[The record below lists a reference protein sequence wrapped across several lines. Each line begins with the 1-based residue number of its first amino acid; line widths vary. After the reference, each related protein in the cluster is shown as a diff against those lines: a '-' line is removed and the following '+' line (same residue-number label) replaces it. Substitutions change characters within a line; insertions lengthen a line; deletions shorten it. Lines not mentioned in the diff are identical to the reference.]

1 MNEGGT
7 ANGIPVMGLGT
18 YGRTGEAGTELIAAA
33 LALGCRHLDTAQ
45 SYGTEANVGEA
56 IRRSGIPR
64 DQVFITTKAARVHLA
79 RPAMLDGLAGSLER
93 LGTDRIDLTLI
104 HWPAFRDEVPFE
116 HYIEDLAIA
125 QQRGW
130 TRLIGVSNFPIA
142 LIDRAE
148 ALLGPGRIAT
158 NQVEVHPYLQNA
170 RLRRHCRQKGIAVT
184 AYMPLAQGRVAADP
198 VLAGIGARRG
208 ATPAQVALAFLLA
221 EGLIVI
227 PATSR
232 AAAVAEN
239 LGATAVRLE
248 PEDMEAIRALERN
261 GRIVDPPTAPA
272 WDEG

>member
-1 MNEGGT
+1 
-7 ANGIPVMGLGT
+7 MGLGT
-18 YGRTGEAGTELIAAA
+18 YGRTGEAGTVLIAAA

-64 DQVFITTKAARVHLA
+64 DQVFITTKAARVSLA
-79 RPAMLDGLAGSLER
+79 RPAMLDGLARSLQH

-104 HWPAFRDEVPFE
+104 HWPAFQDEVPFE

-170 RLRRHCRQKGIAVT
+170 RLRRHCRDKGIAVT

-198 VLAGIGARRG
+198 VLAGIGARQG

-232 AAAVAEN
+232 ATAVAEN
-239 LGATAVRLE
+239 LAATAVRLAPQE
-248 PEDMEAIRALERN
+248 MQAIRALERN

-272 WDEG
+272 WDLG